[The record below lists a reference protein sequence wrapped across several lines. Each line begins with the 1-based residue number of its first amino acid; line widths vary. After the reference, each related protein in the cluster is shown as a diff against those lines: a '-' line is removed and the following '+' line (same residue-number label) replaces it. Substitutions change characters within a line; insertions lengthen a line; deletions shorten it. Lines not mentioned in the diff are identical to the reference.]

1 MDGRKGG
8 VVSIVLLVLRA
19 LAPRLVADV
28 DARRI
33 AARSIYIYV
42 SYRQ

>member
-1 MDGRKGG
+1 MDGRRGG

-19 LAPRLVADV
+19 LAPR
-28 DARRI
+28 I

-42 SYRQ
+42 SHRQ